1 MLSVFVQPQRAEKYK
16 DLTRVTNSGELSYVT
31 PRINLLHKYVNK
43 VWPLIPERHNHV
55 VTSNL

>member
-16 DLTRVTNSGELSYVT
+16 DLTRVTNSGELSWVT
-31 PRINLLHKYVNK
+31 PRINLFHKYVNQ
-43 VWPLIPERHNHV
+43 VWPLIPDRHNHV